1 MNLFLILVTKPLSN
15 GGTTQKCIFYIAD
28 TLEYDI
34 FAWVSFHEET
44 GTFLAKIRAV
54 TNHSAA
60 LPQHGSHCLNTV
72 CENVNSMVHSHKQFI
87 QVNILSQFL

>member
-15 GGTTQKCIFYIAD
+15 GGTTLKYIFYIAD

-34 FAWVSFHEET
+34 YAWVSFHEENE
-44 GTFLAKIRAV
+44 TFLAKIRAV

-60 LPQHGSHCLNTV
+60 LPQLGSHWLSTM
-72 CENVNSMVHSHKQFI
+72 CENVNSMAHTHKQFI
-87 QVNILSQFL
+87 